1 MAVTKQAPEKLITD
15 NIDIWTSAIKKRG
28 SQGRGSNKKITLYGI
43 KKLRELI
50 LELAVRGLL
59 VPQDPSDEPASV
71 LLENIAAEKELLL
84 KEGKIKKQKALA
96 EISDDEKLFEL
107 PSGWRWVRFQDV
119 SEYIQRGKGP
129 QYADVGEV
137 RVVSQKCVQASGF
150 ILDPAKYVEDS
161 SLDKYQQERFLKN
174 NDLLWNSTGTGTVG
188 RINIITDITPKTL
201 VADSHV
207 TVIRTLLVNTGFIW
221 SYISAP
227 GVQSRIEPAHEN
239 ALVSGSTKQVEL
251 NTSSVINLL
260 VPIPPEAEQPRIV
273 AKVNELMALCDQLE
287 QQTESSLTAH
297 QTLVETL
304 LNTLLTAAQ
313 TSTHSS
319 AGIAKQDKPD
329 KANPKTTVAK
339 ESGLTA
345 KNTQSTRVA
354 RGAGF
359 AGNEGALV
367 SNSGENS
374 SSSSFES
381 AWNRIAQHF
390 DVLFTTEHSIDQLKQ
405 TILQLAVMGKLV
417 PQDPNDEPASVLLE
431 KITKEKEQLIK
442 DKTIKK
448 QKLLSPISDDE
459 KPFELPSGWEWARLG
474 QLGYDMG
481 GGTPSKGRSD
491 YWDGPISWVSPKD
504 MKVDF
509 IEASIDSISELAI
522 QETTVN
528 LVPVN
533 SLLVVV
539 RGMILAH
546 SFPVAINKR
555 AVAINQDMKAL
566 VFSDL
571 DKEFLLLLMKGFK
584 LEFLKLVERS
594 SHGTC
599 KLNSEQLWAK
609 VIAVPP
615 KTEQLNIA
623 ARVNEFMALCSA
635 LKSRISESQATQLY
649 LADAMAEQALK

>member
-1 MAVTKQAPEKLITD
+1 MAASKPTAKQLITD
-15 NIDIWTSAIKKRG
+15 NIDVWTSAIKKRG

-43 KKLRELI
+43 NKLRELI

-59 VPQDPSDEPASV
+59 VPQDSNDEPASV
-71 LLENIAAEKELLL
+71 LLEKIAAEKERLV
-84 KEGKIKKQKALA
+84 KDGKIKKQKALV

-129 QYADVGEV
+129 QYVDVGEV
-137 RVVSQKCVQASGF
+137 RVVSQKCIQASGF

-188 RINIITDITPKTL
+188 RINIITDIIPKTL

-227 GVQSRIEPAHEN
+227 GVQSRIEPTHEN

-287 QQTESSLTAH
+287 QQTETSLTAH
-297 QTLVETL
+297 QTLVEAL

-319 AGIAKQDKPD
+319 AGLAKPD
-329 KANPKTTVAK
+329 KANPKATVAK

-359 AGNEGALV
+359 AGNEDALV
-367 SNSGENS
+367 SNTGDNS
-374 SSSSFES
+374 SSSSFDS

-417 PQDPNDEPASVLLE
+417 PQDPNDEPASALLE
-431 KITKEKEQLIK
+431 KIAKEKEQLIK
-442 DKTIKK
+442 DKKIKK
-448 QKLLSPISDDE
+448 QKPLPAISDDE
-459 KPFELPSGWEWARLG
+459 KPFDLPVGWEWVRLQDVTSLITDGKHGDCNNLTDSGYFFLSAKNISGGHLSYDNARQIVPSEFDEVHQRTNLEAGDICMVNTGATVGKLAIAQDHEFTRRSTFQKSVAVIKVVNPYIDSVYVSHFLVSERPKLLKKSGGSAINNLLLG
-474 QLGYDMG
+474 DLKKKIFPLPPFNEQQKIN
-481 GGTPSKGRSD
+481 S
-491 YWDGPISWVSPKD
+491 
-504 MKVDF
+504 KVD
-509 IEASIDSISELAI
+509 EL
-522 QETTVN
+522 
-528 LVPVN
+528 
-533 SLLVVV
+533 
-539 RGMILAH
+539 MILC
-546 SFPVAINKR
+546 
-555 AVAINQDMKAL
+555 
-566 VFSDL
+566 
-571 DKEFLLLLMKGFK
+571 E
-584 LEFLKLVERS
+584 
-594 SHGTC
+594 T
-599 KLNSEQLWAK
+599 
-609 VIAVPP
+609 
-615 KTEQLNIA
+615 
-623 ARVNEFMALCSA
+623 
-635 LKSRISESQATQLY
+635 LKSRISESQSAQLH
-649 LADAMAEQALK
+649 LADAMAEQALS